1 MKKIMFLLFIFV
13 FTLQAATDIQIA
25 YEIETKAL
33 EKSIIILTQND
44 FVSGTYRIKKGGY
57 YQLHEDIS
65 FYPIK
70 EQEQLRTDKPGIGW
84 FAAITIETKEGVVID
99 LNNYV
104 LQADQKFVDEHLF
117 NVFANIELD
126 NCPFSGKLFGF
137 PDSTQAFVNFIGD
150 NEYYAADNVIIKNGT
165 LGRSGHWGI
174 HGNNNKNFFAHDLL
188 IKDWEV
194 RGVELIGLS
203 NSIIKNI
210 EISGLEH
217 TINTS
222 VPLVGALQVKGML
235 QRLIKYGF
243 YQAEEQYNKLTNFI
257 ANNPGYLNPA
267 QSLATGTIGGIFLT
281 GGGVSNVGFPV
292 TNAMCAHAAAMT
304 GGGITYNV
312 EIENVYVHD
321 IGVKSV
327 QYVSIGSNLEGP
339 DGNIIRL
346 EGVGIL
352 PGASLFWHD
361 AYDKDGNF
369 APNEVLR
376 SIMLI
381 ARAMI
386 HFKPEL
392 KKTVPKNFIKIADS
406 ILNGDHA
413 QFLKQVKPV
422 FTYPSHKIKGL
433 FGIRIEGA
441 QNVVV
446 KSCRVENLKSIGEP
460 CQELSEI
467 FDAKYFIVEKT
478 RHSASQEDRDA
489 EYRGNDIW
497 AYECAASDNCS
508 FYDCLASN
516 IHSYNGNP
524 FGLELIADVSNAK
537 VINCRAETIIAK
549 GDTINSKLNL
559 PSESYGFRVQ
569 RTKGPNTF
577 INCTAQ
583 NIYAPRRSFGFAA
596 EESTDALFEKCL
608 SENIVAASS
617 IIVDQDIQKQKVAFG
632 FNAEGAM
639 HTHFLECVAQNIT
652 IIGEYHVD
660 KSTSSIAAGFA
671 CNDND
676 QGTIIEKSIAN
687 NVYGSKGIAAGI
699 YIDPD
704 LKVQHIKNNFEKIT
718 VDEQFGSIYTIEIQ

>member
-1 MKKIMFLLFIFV
+1 MKKILLLPLIFISII
-13 FTLQAATDIQIA
+13 TAHNISQTTDI
-25 YEIETKAL
+25 IEKQAL
-33 EKSIIILTQND
+33 RSPKIILTQND
-44 FVSGTYRIKKGGY
+44 FLSGTYRIKKGGY
-57 YQLHEDIS
+57 YQLNSNIS
-65 FYPIK
+65 FYPDK
-70 EQEQLRTDKPGIGW
+70 VQEKLRTDKPEVGW
-84 FAAITIETKEGVVID
+84 FAAITIETNDGVVID
-99 LNNYV
+99 LNNCI

-117 NVFANIELD
+117 NVFANVELD

-137 PDSTQAFVNFIGD
+137 PDPAHAFINFAGD
-150 NEYYAADNVIIKNGT
+150 NKYIAAENVIIKNGT

-174 HGNNNKNFFAHDLL
+174 HGNNNKNIFAHNLL

-194 RGVELIGLS
+194 RGIELIGLR
-203 NSIIKNI
+203 NGVIKNV

-235 QRLIKYGF
+235 QQLIKYGF
-243 YQAEEQYNKLTNFI
+243 YHAEEQYNKLTNFI

-267 QSLATGTIGGIFLT
+267 QSLANGTIGGIFLT

-304 GGGITYNV
+304 GGGITCNV

-321 IGVKSV
+321 IGVNSV
-327 QYVSIGSNLEGP
+327 QHVSIGSNLQGP

-361 AYDKDGNF
+361 AYDKNGKF

-386 HFKPEL
+386 HYKPEL
-392 KKTVPKNFIKIADS
+392 KKTLPKNFIKIADS

-441 QNVVV
+441 QNVHV
-446 KSCRVENLKSIGEP
+446 KSCKVENLKSIGEP
-460 CQELSEI
+460 CQELSDI
-467 FDAKYFIVEKT
+467 FDAKYFIAEKT

-497 AYECAASDNCS
+497 AYECAASDLCVFS
-508 FYDCLASN
+508 DCIAHN
-516 IHSYNGNP
+516 IESYHGNP
-524 FGLELIADVSNAK
+524 FGFELIADVQDSRIIRCIADSIIGYSDLLNSN
-537 VINCRAETIIAK
+537 
-549 GDTINSKLNL
+549 LNL

-569 RTKGPNTF
+569 RTDKKNYF
-577 INCTAQ
+577 INCKAQ
-583 NIYAPRRSFGFAA
+583 NISAPRRSFGFAA
-596 EESTDALFEKCL
+596 EECVYAQFKNC
-608 SENIVAASS
+608 
-617 IIVDQDIQKQKVAFG
+617 
-632 FNAEGAM
+632 NANN
-639 HTHFLECVAQNIT
+639 V
-652 IIGEYHVD
+652 Y
-660 KSTSSIAAGFA
+660 STSSIDSNDAVRQKVAYGFNTEMAVATEFLECQA
-671 CNDND
+671 CDIRNEN
-676 QGTIIEKSIAN
+676 EN
-687 NVYGSKGIAAGI
+687 NSPYKTHSIAAGI
-699 YIDPD
+699 ACTQNSQQSAIIGCSIINVNSGAGNAAGIYSEDENKIAYS
-704 LKVQHIKNNFEKIT
+704 NNTIGKIIANSENGFAT
-718 VDEQFGSIYTIEIQ
+718 EMIMPL